1 MYLVSYMTVK
11 NKGTDDQINTDF
23 YRSFEE
29 RYEAKTF
36 YDRLLQIKEVDTAN
50 ISLVLESTDYDIDVA
65 SAHLCHTEETCEYN
79 PNDYFESHCT
89 FCKELVMTEENGV
102 ITQHKEYFLNSC
114 FGHNGEILHCE
125 DCRVDLIQGHEEG
138 E

>member
-11 NKGTDDQINTDF
+11 NKDTDDQINTDF
-23 YRSFEE
+23 YRCFEQ

-36 YDRLLQIKEVDTAN
+36 YNRLLQIGAVDTAN
-50 ISLVLESTDYDIDVA
+50 ISLVLESTDYDIDVK
-65 SAHLCHTEETCEYN
+65 SVHLCHAEETCEYD

-89 FCKELVMTEENGV
+89 FCKKLVQIDDNGV
-102 ITQHKEYFLNSC
+102 TTHYAEYFLNSC
-114 FGHNGEILHCE
+114 FGDGGEVLHCE
-125 DCRVDLIQGHEEG
+125 DCCIDPMQGHEEG